1 MTGSDGLRVLIAPD
15 CYGDSLTAV
24 EAAQAIADGWR
35 RARPHDELTLAPQSD
50 GGPGFV
56 DVLAGRVG
64 ERRSLRVSGPLTAE
78 VDADWVFDGDEPR
91 TAYIECARACGLS
104 LLGGPPTVETALAA
118 HSRGVGQLMAAA
130 VAAGAG
136 RIVVGL
142 GGSSCTDGG
151 RGMIEALTAHARST
165 TNTAH
170 ARSTTNTAHARSTT
184 KTAHARSTTTNS
196 VGAARELLA
205 DVELIAATDVGHPL
219 LGPMG
224 AARVFGPQK
233 GADPDAVQALERRL
247 TEWAAVLDA
256 AAGRPVRD
264 QPGAGAAGGLGAGL
278 LALGGRRESGATVIA
293 EHTHLLDDVAAA
305 ELVITGEGRFDDQSL
320 HGKVVSALAGAAR
333 GTPVLVLAG
342 QVTLDAAALRDA
354 GIAGAYS
361 IADHAGSVQLA
372 MADAANQLAGLAEVT
387 ADELGNS
394 GTTRY
399 R

>member
-1 MTGSDGLRVLIAPD
+1 MTGSDGLHVLIAPD

-24 EAAQAIADGWR
+24 QAAEAIADGWR
-35 RARPHDELTLAPQSD
+35 RARPDDELTLAPQSD

-56 DVLAGRVG
+56 DVLAGRLG
-64 ERRSLRVSGPLTAE
+64 ERRTLRVSGPLTAE
-78 VDADWVFDGDEPR
+78 VDADWVFDDAQPR
-91 TAYIECARACGLS
+91 TAYIECAQACGLA

-118 HSRGVGQLMAAA
+118 HSAGVGQLIAAA

-151 RGMIEALTAHARST
+151 RGMIEALGGLGQARS
-165 TNTAH
+165 
-170 ARSTTNTAHARSTT
+170 
-184 KTAHARSTTTNS
+184 
-196 VGAARELLA
+196 LLA
-205 DVELIAATDVGHPL
+205 DVELIAATDVEHPL

-233 GADPDAVQALERRL
+233 GADPNTVLALERRL
-247 TEWAAVLDA
+247 TDWAVELDA
-256 AAGRPVRD
+256 AAGRAVSD
-264 QPGAGAAGGLGAGL
+264 EEGAGAAGGLGAGL

-293 EHTHLLDDVAAA
+293 EHTHLADDVASAQ
-305 ELVITGEGRFDDQSL
+305 LVITGEGRFDDQSL
-320 HGKVVSALAGAAR
+320 HGKVVSALAGEAR

-342 QVTLDAAALRDA
+342 QVTLDAAALRHA
-354 GIAGAYS
+354 GIAAAHA

-372 MADAANQLAGLAEVT
+372 IDDAANQLAGLAQVT
-387 ADELGNS
+387 ADQLGNS
-394 GTTRY
+394 GITRY